1 MSVTVTGKVLKL
13 EANKYGFYGV
23 SMKDE
28 NDQWFNIGLG
38 IKQPPKTFK
47 KGDTIEISYDPDN
60 YNNVVGVPK
69 VVAEASSAPQ
79 GGSGGYNKG
88 GYNKGSKKP
97 FVDNSVGMG
106 IGAALNNA
114 IQLFIGGKVKE
125 AEIPVVMA
133 NLYELSEAMKQA
145 ATADTLQAVASEYS
159 FSLTG
164 AVQDEPTPKAPA
176 KKPAAK
182 KAEQPEPEPTYDGG
196 EDFDDSDIPF

>member
-13 EANKYGFYGV
+13 EANKYGFYVV
-23 SMKDE
+23 SLKDG
-28 NDQWFNIGLG
+28 NDQWVNIGLG

-47 KGDTIEISYDPDN
+47 KGDTIEISYDPNN
-60 YNNVVGVPK
+60 YNNVVGVPR

-79 GGSGGYNKG
+79 GGYSKG
-88 GYNKGSKKP
+88 GYNKSNKKP

-114 IQLFIGGKVKE
+114 IQLFIGGKVGE
-125 AEIPVVMA
+125 TEIPVVMA

-164 AVQDEPTPKAPA
+164 VTQDEPAPKAPA

-182 KAEQPEPEPTYDGG
+182 KAEQPEPEPPVDG
-196 EDFDDSDIPF
+196 EDFDDDIPF

>member
-28 NDQWFNIGLG
+28 NDQWVNIGLG

-69 VVAEASSAPQ
+69 VVVETSSAPQ
-79 GGSGGYNKG
+79 GVSGGYNKG
-88 GYNKGSKKP
+88 SYNKGGKKP

-145 ATADTLQAVASEYS
+145 ATADTLQAAASEYS

-164 AVQDEPTPKAPA
+164 SVQNEPAPKAPA

-182 KAEQPEPEPTYDGG
+182 KSTQPPEPVGDDG
-196 EDFDDSDIPF
+196 DFGDDLPF

>member
-23 SMKDE
+23 SLKDE
-28 NDQWFNIGLG
+28 NDQWVNIGLG

-47 KGDTIEISYDPDN
+47 KGDTIEISYDPNN

-69 VVAEASSAPQ
+69 VVAEASSASQ
-79 GGSGGYNKG
+79 GGSGGYSKG
-88 GYNKGSKKP
+88 GYNKNSKKP

-125 AEIPVVMA
+125 AEIPAVMA

-164 AVQDEPTPKAPA
+164 AAQDEPAPKAPA
-176 KKPAAK
+176 KKPATK
-182 KAEQPEPEPTYDGG
+182 KATQPPPEPTVND
-196 EDFDDSDIPF
+196 DWFDDD